1 MLKNNLS
8 IYYNIYLGLKD
19 KIEKGEL
26 KVSSKL
32 PAERELMKI
41 YNVSR
46 TTIRQALLKLEN
58 EGFIHKIH
66 GKGNFVSENIIKQE
80 LNNFYSFNDKM
91 LSIGKKPSSKLIDY
105 RIIKCNNFFSE
116 VFKIPENSKI
126 YHIKRLRL
134 VDDMPAMLEH
144 TFLPEYRFKNFDFEK
159 LNKVPMYEIFEKEYD
174 TFLEK
179 AIETFKPIKVEDKDD
194 IKYLEIPFDSIAM
207 EIVRTTFEYDKVIE
221 YTVSHAKN
229 NMFEYTVVLNKVK

>member
-26 KVSSKL
+26 KISSKL

-58 EGFIHKIH
+58 EGLIHKIH

-105 RIIKCNNFFSE
+105 RIIKCNNFFLK
-116 VFKIPENSKI
+116 FLKFQKIQKYI
-126 YHIKRLRL
+126 IL
-134 VDDMPAMLEH
+134 
-144 TFLPEYRFKNFDFEK
+144 
-159 LNKVPMYEIFEKEYD
+159 
-174 TFLEK
+174 
-179 AIETFKPIKVEDKDD
+179 KD
-194 IKYLEIPFDSIAM
+194 
-207 EIVRTTFEYDKVIE
+207 
-221 YTVSHAKN
+221 
-229 NMFEYTVVLNKVK
+229 